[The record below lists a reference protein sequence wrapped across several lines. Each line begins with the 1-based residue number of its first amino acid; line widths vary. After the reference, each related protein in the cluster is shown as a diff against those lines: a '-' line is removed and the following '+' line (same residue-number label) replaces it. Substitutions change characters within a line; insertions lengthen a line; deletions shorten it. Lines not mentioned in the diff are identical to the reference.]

1 MKIKISRRWVIFI
14 ISCFLFVLSQFYR
27 SSVAVISQDLIKDV
41 GLDTKGLSLVSAA
54 FFYAFAIMQIP
65 IGFYLDSIG
74 PRISM
79 TVLTLVAVAGS
90 LIFAFGDSLAML
102 VMGRVLLGVGMSCN
116 FMGLLKLIT
125 LWFGPVR
132 FATLAALVT
141 SIGTLGNIAA
151 ATPLVLMVKAIGW
164 RMSFAAFAALNFL
177 IAALF
182 FLIVRDR
189 PSVPVY
195 GKIPE
200 KVSHNLNDTLKSIKN
215 LFREK
220 DYWIISFGTFCRY
233 GIYAAVQ
240 ALWAGPYLMKV
251 MGISPVA
258 TGNILFLMSM
268 GLVLGSPVCGYLS
281 DIIIYSR
288 KKMIIAGILGMI
300 VILIIFACLPS
311 GTSPFFLAILFF
323 CFGLFSSAGQIMYA
337 HIKERMPIER
347 AGTAMTGINFFT
359 MGGVAVFLQGLGNI
373 MQQMYPDASL
383 GQEAFKG
390 AFYICAAFLCI
401 TVILY
406 FFTLETLK
414 DKPPRQRLPWR
425 IQ

>member
-1 MKIKISRRWVIFI
+1 MKIKISRRWVIFV
-14 ISCFLFVLSQFYR
+14 ISCSLFVLSQFYR
-27 SSVAVISQDLIKDV
+27 SSVAVIAQDLIKDT

-74 PRISM
+74 PRITM

-102 VMGRVLLGVGMSCN
+102 VTGRVLLGVGMSCN

-151 ATPLVLMVKAIGW
+151 ATPLVLMVNAVGW
-164 RMSFAAFAALNFL
+164 RMTFAAFGALNFL
-177 IAALF
+177 IAVIF
-182 FLIVRDR
+182 FIVVKDR
-189 PSVPVY
+189 PEVPVY
-195 GKIPE
+195 GQIPK
-200 KVSHNLNDTLKSIKN
+200 KVSPDLNETLKSIKA
-215 LFREK
+215 LFAEK

-251 MGISPVA
+251 MGISDVA

-281 DIIIYSR
+281 DITVHSR
-288 KKMIIAGILGMI
+288 KKMIIAGISGMI
-300 VILIIFACLPS
+300 AILMTLAYLPS
-311 GTSPFFLAILFF
+311 GTGPFIPAILFF
-323 CFGLFSSAGQIMYA
+323 CFGFFSSAGQIMYA

-373 MQQMYPDASL
+373 MQRLYPDASL
-383 GQEAFKG
+383 GPAAFKG
-390 AFYICAAFLCI
+390 AFFICAGCLAI

-406 FFTLETLK
+406 FFTIETLG
-414 DKPPRQRLPWR
+414 DKSSRD
-425 IQ
+425 IFGSA